1 MTKREVW
8 YPAPYNLAEHRAIQT
23 LAIYAQGAERPWP
36 PGEEPPPPS
45 PMDVKRAL
53 DWIVYGAAQYLDN
66 GFVADDPNGRIAAYI
81 DGRQSVAQQI
91 VKLTKLK
98 VDIHDKAE

>member
-1 MTKREVW
+1 MSKREVW
-8 YPAPYNLAEHRAIQT
+8 HPAPYNLAEHRAIQT

-36 PGEEPPPPS
+36 PGEEPPVPS
-45 PMDVKRAL
+45 PQDVKRAL
-53 DWIVYGAAQYLDN
+53 DWIIYEAAKTYDN
-66 GFVADDPNGRIAAYI
+66 GFVPDDPNGHIAAYI
-81 DGRQSVAQQI
+81 DGCQSVGQQI